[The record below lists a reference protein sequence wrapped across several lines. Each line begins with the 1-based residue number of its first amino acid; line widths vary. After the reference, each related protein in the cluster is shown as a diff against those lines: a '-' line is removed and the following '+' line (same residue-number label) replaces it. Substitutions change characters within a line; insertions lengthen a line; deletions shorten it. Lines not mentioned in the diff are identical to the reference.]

1 MSEGLVRAEQVLRRS
16 CGERVRRDF
25 VLAPLTTFRIGGPA
39 ALFLEPRSVVDL
51 EAVSRAYNQ
60 TGTPVV
66 VLGKG
71 SNVLISDAGI
81 RGIVIRLGEGFRWTG
96 RDGDLL
102 SAGAATPLP
111 ALASTAYEHSLSGL
125 EFATTI
131 PALFGGAVRMNAGAP
146 EGSIGDLARSVEVFL
161 LDAGSVATIP
171 ASRAGFGY
179 RSSSLPGIVIAA
191 SLGLH
196 PGTRGE
202 IGERMRE
209 AREWRRATQPM
220 GEPNCGSVFRNP
232 PGDHAAR
239 MIEEV
244 GGKEMSVGS
253 ASVSRKHTNFI
264 VAAEGATASDVLTLI
279 ERVQERVE
287 DVLGVRLERE
297 VHLLGDFGGA

>member
-1 MSEGLVRAEQVLRRS
+1 
-16 CGERVRRDF
+16 
-25 VLAPLTTFRIGGPA
+25 
-39 ALFLEPRSVVDL
+39 VDL